1 MTLTLLKANLKEA
14 ATSLAATRQRSL
26 LALLGIAIGIG
37 SVIAMIS
44 VGMIVRDES
53 LKHFRE
59 LGTDILNIR
68 LRHAGAAAGQ
78 PPVAARD
85 ILGMASLP
93 TIAAVAPYATAY
105 GEVTFEGR
113 TIRDISFI
121 GATASLADL
130 NKLRIEEGRGISDL
144 DHRRYFCVLGADV
157 AAKMR
162 QVGSEYLIGKTL
174 HAGGGVYTV
183 VGVLRYTP
191 QGRRPFDANHSI
203 FLPVS
208 TAQRVLRNP
217 GISQV
222 TARMSPNVHHLVATQ
237 EITKYFE
244 RTVPGLEMQVR
255 SAEELIEQMHKQ
267 MRLFALMLG
276 SVGAISLLV
285 GGIGI
290 MNVMLVSVSE
300 RRQEIGIRRAL
311 GARRADIQT
320 QFLIESLMLSLAGG
334 LVGVGAGI
342 GTTWTICQ
350 FTGWTFQ
357 ISAGAMV
364 LGVSVAS
371 AAGVFFGF
379 YPAWQAARFDPI
391 AALRGN

>member
-1 MTLTLLKANLKEA
+1 MLTLLKANLKEA
-14 ATSLAATRQRSL
+14 AASLLATRQRSL

-44 VGMIVRDES
+44 VGMIVRDEA

-59 LGTDILNIR
+59 LGTDILNIYLRQSDATAGR
-68 LRHAGAAAGQ
+68 LTVTPEVALGLTSLPAIAAA
-78 PPVAARD
+78 
-85 ILGMASLP
+85 
-93 TIAAVAPYATAY
+93 APYATSY
-105 GEVTFEGR
+105 GEVTFSGR
-113 TIRDISFI
+113 TIKDITFI
-121 GATASLADL
+121 GGTASLANL
-130 NKLRIEEGRGISDL
+130 NKLKVKEGRHISDL
-144 DHRRYFCVLGADV
+144 DRRRYFCVIGADV
-157 AAKMR
+157 AEAMR
-162 QVGSEYLIGKTL
+162 RIGFERIIGETVKAGSG
-174 HAGGGVYTV
+174 AYTV
-183 VGVLRYTP
+183 VGVLQYTP
-191 QGRRPFDANHSI
+191 QGRRRFDVNRPI
-203 FLPVS
+203 IIPVS
-208 TAQRVLRNP
+208 TAQRVFSNP
-217 GISQV
+217 GISNI
-222 TARMSPNVHHLVATQ
+222 TARMSQGIHHVVATR
-237 EITKYFE
+237 EVGKYFQ
-244 RTVPGLEMQVR
+244 RKAPGLNVRVR

-276 SVGAISLLV
+276 SVGGISLLV

-334 LVGVGAGI
+334 MVGVGLGI

-350 FTGWTFQ
+350 FTDWTFL
-357 ISAGAMV
+357 ISVGAMV

-379 YPAWQAARFDPI
+379 YPAWQAARLDPI
-391 AALRGN
+391 AALRGT

>member
-1 MTLTLLKANLKEA
+1 MLTLLKANLKEA
-14 ATSLAATRQRSL
+14 AASLLATRQRSL

-44 VGMIVRDES
+44 VGMIVRDEA

-59 LGTDILNIR
+59 LGTDILNIYLRQSDATAGR
-68 LRHAGAAAGQ
+68 LTVTPEVALGLTSLPAIAAA
-78 PPVAARD
+78 
-85 ILGMASLP
+85 
-93 TIAAVAPYATAY
+93 APYATSY
-105 GEVTFEGR
+105 GEVTFAGR
-113 TIRDISFI
+113 TIKDITFI
-121 GATASLADL
+121 GGTASLANL
-130 NKLRIEEGRGISDL
+130 NKLKVKEGRHISDL
-144 DHRRYFCVLGADV
+144 DRRRYFCVIGAGV
-157 AAKMR
+157 AEAMR
-162 QVGSEYLIGKTL
+162 RIGFERIIGETVKAGSG
-174 HAGGGVYTV
+174 AYTV
-183 VGVLRYTP
+183 VGVLQYTP
-191 QGRRPFDANHSI
+191 QGRRRFDVNRSI
-203 FLPVS
+203 IIPVS
-208 TAQRVLRNP
+208 TAQRVFSNP
-217 GISQV
+217 GISNI
-222 TARMSPNVHHLVATQ
+222 TARMSQGIHHVVATR
-237 EITKYFE
+237 EVGKYFQ
-244 RTVPGLEMQVR
+244 RKAPGLNVRVR

-276 SVGAISLLV
+276 SVGGISLLV

-334 LVGVGAGI
+334 MVGVGLGI

-350 FTGWTFQ
+350 FTDWTFL
-357 ISAGAMV
+357 ISVGAMV

-379 YPAWQAARFDPI
+379 YPAWQAARLDPI
-391 AALRGN
+391 AALRGT